1 MQTTILFLDLEN
13 VQPEDLSVLAGDS
26 FKIKVFL
33 GAHQT
38 KIPVVLARALQ
49 AFGTDAEYIQMEGTG
64 HNALDFHIT
73 YYLGRAAVESP
84 KARFL
89 IISKD
94 TGFDPLVA
102 HLKGRKLLC
111 DRLPSV
117 AGLRPVSPP
126 SKRPSPDRIEMVIA
140 DLIKRQSARPRTLK
154 TLSSTIRAL
163 FQKRL
168 SDDELRMLLEEL
180 DQRGVVKVSDGKL
193 IYDLP
198 KDLQRPAVMQ
208 AS

>member
-1 MQTTILFLDLEN
+1 MTTQPTFLFLDLEN
-13 VQPEDLSVLAGDS
+13 VQPEDLSALAGDS

-49 AFGTDAEYIQMEGTG
+49 AFGPDTEYIQMEGTG

-73 YYLGRAAVESP
+73 YYLGRAAVENP

-126 SKRPSPDRIEMVIA
+126 SKNPSPDRIEMVIA
-140 DLIKRQSARPRTLK
+140 DLIKRQAARPRTQK
-154 TLSSTIRAL
+154 TLTSTIHAL
-163 FQKRL
+163 FQKQL
-168 SDDELRMLLEEL
+168 SDEEVRRILNELTK
-180 DQRGVVKVSDGKL
+180 RGVVKVSDGKL
-193 IYDLP
+193 SYELP
-198 KDLQRPAVMQ
+198 K
-208 AS
+208 SG